1 MDYEEERKR
10 INCIDEIH
18 QINSKYEDGII
29 DLKLFQKAKYK
40 ILWILKETNGK
51 FSIAHF
57 KNATELDKGKWKT
70 WKNIAKINSL
80 ILDGKQSSKSEQTDY
95 LRQTAIINLNKT
107 FGKSSTKMKTFKKN
121 YLCPENEKTRLIVQ
135 EQIKNI
141 RPDIIICGNTLNLLS
156 KQLNFRESIKI
167 EPIPYTKK
175 NNMYCFSNVVFI
187 NAYHPCY
194 PTYRPITLPSD
205 KYCEAVVNSVNK
217 WIEWKKTMSLSKFNF
232 DKL

>member
-10 INCIDEIH
+10 INCTDEIY

-29 DLKLFQKAKYK
+29 DFELFQKAKYK

-95 LRQTAIINLNKT
+95 LRQTAIINLNKN
-107 FGKSSTKMKTFKKN
+107 FGKSSTKMKTFAKN

-135 EQIKNI
+135 KQIKNI
-141 RPDIIICGNTLNLLS
+141 RPDIIICGNILNLLS
-156 KQLNFRESIKI
+156 KQVNFKEAIKI
-167 EPIPYTKK
+167 ESIPYTKK

-187 NAYHPCY
+187 KAYHPCY

-217 WIEWKKTMSLSKFNF
+217 WIEWKKTMSLSEFNF